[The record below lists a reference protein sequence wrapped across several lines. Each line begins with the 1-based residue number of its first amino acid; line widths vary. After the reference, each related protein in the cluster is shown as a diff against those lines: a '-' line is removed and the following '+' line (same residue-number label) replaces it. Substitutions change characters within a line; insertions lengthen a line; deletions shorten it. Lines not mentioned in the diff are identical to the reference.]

1 MPRYFRAIGNNVEA
15 RTRIMQSGIN
25 RSNLGV
31 AINADV
37 LDVEGTLSTVSRVSD
52 TSAEIASAGK
62 IALQGMVAA

>member
-15 RTRIMQSGIN
+15 RTRNMHNGIN
-25 RSNLGV
+25 SSDLGV

-37 LDVEGTLSTVSRVSD
+37 FDVEGALSTVSRVSD

>member
-15 RTRIMQSGIN
+15 RTRIMQSDIN
-25 RSNLGV
+25 SPDLGV